1 MNLKLR
7 PSLWWLLVC
16 VPIAALLERLAPER
30 QPWIFG
36 VSCLAIVPLA
46 GLMGRATEQL
56 AERAGEGIGGLLS
69 GTFGNAAEMIIAA
82 MALRRGLIP
91 VVKASLT
98 GSIVGNVLLVLG
110 VSVLSGGLRHP
121 HQRFNATA
129 ARSQATMLILAAI
142 GLIAPA
148 AFHHLAGRG
157 GLLAEGRLSLDISLV
172 LLATYVCG
180 LLFSLV
186 THRSLFAGET
196 DPAHRSHRAVAGRPW
211 PLSRALGTLLVA
223 TALIAWMSEI
233 LVGAVEET
241 ARALGMTDVFVG
253 VIVVAIVGNA
263 AENST
268 AVLAALRNRMDLSV
282 AIAVGS
288 SVQIAIFVAPIL
300 VLLSYAIAPRPMDLV
315 FTVPEVLAVT
325 LAVAVA
331 SQIAGDGESNWL
343 EGAQLLAVYAILGL
357 VFFFLPA

>member
-1 MNLKLR
+1 
-7 PSLWWLLVC
+7 
-16 VPIAALLERLAPER
+16 VPVAVAFERFAPER
-30 QPWIFG
+30 HTWVFG
-36 VSCLAIVPLA
+36 FACLAIIPLA

-69 GTFGNAAEMIIAA
+69 ATFGNAAEMIIAA
-82 MALRRGLIP
+82 VALHRGLIP

-110 VSVLSGGLRHP
+110 ASVLGGGLKHP
-121 HQRFNATA
+121 HQKFNATA

-157 GLLAEGRLSLDISLV
+157 ALLAEGRLSLDISLV

-180 LLFSLV
+180 LVFSLV
-186 THRSLFAGET
+186 THRTLFAGEGH
-196 DPAHRSHRAVAGRPW
+196 AHRSAAGRPW
-211 PLSRALGTLLVA
+211 PLSRTIATLLAA
-223 TALIAWMSEI
+223 TGLIAWMSEI

-241 ARALGMTDVFVG
+241 AQALGMTEVFVG

-268 AVLAALRNRMDLSV
+268 AILAALRNRMDLSV

-288 SVQIAIFVAPIL
+288 SVQIAIFVAPVL
-300 VLLSYAIAPRPMDLV
+300 VLLSYVIAPQPMDLV
-315 FTVPEVLAVT
+315 FTIPEVLAVS
-325 LAVAVA
+325 LAVVVA

-343 EGAQLLAVYAILGL
+343 EGAQLLAVYAILAL

>member
-1 MNLKLR
+1 MAKSRFR
-7 PSLWWLLVC
+7 PSLWWLLAS
-16 VPIAALLERLAPER
+16 VPFAVAFERLAPER
-30 QPWIFG
+30 HTWIFAFA
-36 VSCLAIVPLA
+36 CLAIIPLA

-69 GTFGNAAEMIIAA
+69 ATFGNAAEMIIAA
-82 MALRRGLIP
+82 MALHRGLIP

-110 VSVLSGGLRHP
+110 ASVLGGGLKHP
-121 HQRFNATA
+121 HQKFNATA

-148 AFHHLAGRG
+148 AFHHLAGG
-157 GLLAEGRLSLDISLV
+157 GALLAEGRLSLDISLV

-180 LLFSLV
+180 LVFSLV
-186 THRSLFAGET
+186 THRTLFAGEAHAR
-196 DPAHRSHRAVAGRPW
+196 PATAGRPW
-211 PLSRALGTLLVA
+211 SLSRTIATLVA
-223 TALIAWMSEI
+223 ATGLIAWMSEI

-241 ARALGMTDVFVG
+241 AQALGMTEVFVG

-268 AVLAALRNRMDLSV
+268 AILAALRNRMDLSV

-288 SVQIAIFVAPIL
+288 SVQIAIFVAPVL
-300 VLLSYAIAPRPMDLV
+300 VLLSYFIAPRPMDLV
-315 FTVPEVLAVT
+315 FTIPEVLAVS
-325 LAVAVA
+325 LAVVVA

-343 EGAQLLAVYAILGL
+343 EGAQLLAVYAILAL